1 MPEDSA
7 PLSESSPPTAS
18 SSPPS
23 RLIVPGRP
31 WLTPWR
37 PGETGNPHGNQA
49 PLRSFATH
57 IRQQT
62 GYGKEIAAFYLAIM
76 RGEPIKMP
84 HKVVRRGKY
93 GKKMI
98 QALYVRPTLDQRIDA
113 AAWLADRG
121 WGKAKE
127 TIELTGEATPAQR
140 LELLRRLSEDERAQ
154 LRGLLQRALTPPN
167 ATSEPVESN
176 TAESVLPIGPTPES
190 DSVEPAP
197 QPPENP
203 S

>member
-1 MPEDSA
+1 
-7 PLSESSPPTAS
+7 
-18 SSPPS
+18 
-23 RLIVPGRP
+23 
-31 WLTPWR
+31 
-37 PGETGNPHGNQA
+37 
-49 PLRSFATH
+49 
-57 IRQQT
+57 
-62 GYGKEIAAFYLAIM
+62 M

-93 GKKMI
+93 GKKTI
-98 QALYVRPTLDQRIDA
+98 HALYVRPTLDQRIDA

-140 LELLRRLSEDERAQ
+140 LELLRRLSEDEREQ

-167 ATSEPVESN
+167 ATSESVESN
-176 TAESVLPIGPTPES
+176 TAESVLPIGPRLES
-190 DSVEPAP
+190 DSVESAP

-203 S
+203 T